1 MAIHYREWRE
11 GDDLALLEV
20 WGGPETVQAGQFRG
34 ALTVSSAGTDG
45 TPWRRC
51 IVAEDVLDGVGI
63 PVAAGVVYE
72 ASLHPERLWT
82 YIEVARD
89 HRRSGIGATLLTM
102 LRREA
107 GQAPSGVTR
116 LRAKVQPGT
125 PGSAFAEA
133 FGLSPIQRSRLVVV
147 EPGALKLPV
156 FPAKDG
162 GGHPANDENAGSD
175 VVMDLATGSVELT
188 DVVGRYYTSIHGW
201 DSPGVLS
208 PGQVQKLFLDDL
220 TGAHGAIVLRAE
232 PQSAFG
238 AGVAPSRKGR
248 IRAFAVSYAEA
259 AQDPLAASAHGSAQ
273 GGSAHDV
280 SAQASPAQATDVFV
294 GHEPALD
301 AADAAEA
308 VRDMLS
314 LIAYQHPVILELDDS
329 MTALRAAVEPL
340 LESGKAR
347 VQGAETLVVSDPA

>member
-1 MAIHYREWRE
+1 MAIEYREWRE
-11 GDDLALLEV
+11 GDDLTLLEI
-20 WGGPETVQAGQFRG
+20 WGGPETYQAGQFRA
-34 ALTVSSAGTDG
+34 ALTVSSAGADG
-45 TPWRRC
+45 TPWRRT
-51 IVAEDVLDGVGI
+51 IVAEDVIDGIGI
-63 PVAAGVVYE
+63 PVGAGVVYE

-82 YIEVARD
+82 YVEVARD
-89 HRRSGIGATLLTM
+89 HRRAGIGATLLTM

-107 GQAPSGVTR
+107 VQSPSGVTK

-125 PGSAFAEA
+125 PGAAFAEA
-133 FGLSPIQRSRLVVV
+133 FGLAPIQRSRLVVV

-156 FPAKDG
+156 FPAKNDDG
-162 GGHPANDENAGSD
+162 GLANDENAGSD

-208 PGQVQKLFLDDL
+208 VGQVQKLFLDDL

-232 PQSAFG
+232 PESAFG

-259 AQDPLAASAHGSAQ
+259 AQDPTADASAQ
-273 GGSAHDV
+273 GGK
-280 SAQASPAQATDVFV
+280 ATDVFV

-301 AADAAEA
+301 ADDAAAA
-308 VRDMLS
+308 VRDLLS
-314 LIAYQHPVILELDDS
+314 LLAYQHPVMLELDDS

-340 LESGKAR
+340 LETGKAR
-347 VQGAETLVVSDPA
+347 EVGADTLIVSD